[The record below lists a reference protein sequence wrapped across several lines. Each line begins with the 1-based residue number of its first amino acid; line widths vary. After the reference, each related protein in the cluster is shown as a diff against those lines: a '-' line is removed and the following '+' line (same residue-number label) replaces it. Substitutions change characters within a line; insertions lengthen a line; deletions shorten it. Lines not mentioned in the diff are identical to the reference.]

1 MRMVVCALIA
11 LALNLGT
18 AAADVVAVTGGFTA
32 TMRYDVRTPSWVVGS
47 ETADAAV
54 PIDVMVCSTTGR
66 PGRYA
71 VNGGP
76 ETSLSNGTANP
87 CVMLNCVR
95 RLVLTRETEPWDATF
110 VIRERQDTACH

>member
-1 MRMVVCALIA
+1 MKMVVYGLIA
-11 LALNLGT
+11 LALSVST

-32 TMRYDVRTPSWVVGS
+32 TIRYDVRTPSWVVGS
-47 ETADAAV
+47 QTADAAA
-54 PIDVMVCSTTGR
+54 PLDVMVCSTTGR

-76 ETSLSNGTANP
+76 DTSLSNGSVNP

-95 RLVLTRETEPWDATF
+95 RLVLTQEAEPWDATI
-110 VIRERQDTACH
+110 VIRERDGATCR